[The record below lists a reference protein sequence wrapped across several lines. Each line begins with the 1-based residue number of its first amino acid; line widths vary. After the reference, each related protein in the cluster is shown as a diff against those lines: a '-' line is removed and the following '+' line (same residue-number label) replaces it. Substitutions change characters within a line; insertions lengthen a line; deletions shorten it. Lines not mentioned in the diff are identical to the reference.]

1 MREVDG
7 QPGAYRRKKQVSLD
21 SGITKIRPDEFTQGH
36 FIEIVF
42 APFPDAG
49 TYKQVFSYEAWD

>member
-21 SGITKIRPDEFTQGH
+21 SGITKIRPDEFRQGH
-36 FIEIVF
+36 LVKIVF
-42 APFPDAG
+42 TPFPDAG
-49 TYKQVFSYEAWD
+49 TYKQVFLL